1 MSLAS
6 FNVYHSYLE
15 CLEPLCDAERGRLFT
30 ALLEY
35 SISGR
40 TNALK
45 GNERYV
51 FPFMRSQIDRD
62 KAAYEEKC
70 AVHSKNGKKGAM
82 AKLKA
87 DRLRAAEGQDGKT
100 EPQLI
105 DIEEYCRA
113 NGLSVDPQAFFNY
126 YQAADWTDS
135 SGRKVISWKQKL
147 LTWEN
152 NGLNR
157 TGQREEPEEK
167 TGGISLAD
175 FEEMKRGIHLI

>member
-87 DRLRAAEGQDGKT
+87 DRLRAAQGQDGET